1 MARPRTFAPDAALAR
16 IKDAF
21 WEKGYEGTSM
31 QDIEAATG
39 LKKQSLYRLFGDKR
53 QMYLAALR
61 HYEEN
66 EIRKAA
72 ELLETPGTAK
82 ERFAGFF
89 GHFIDDA
96 LKTGDRRGCFLCNAA
111 VDQAQVDKETLR
123 QVHRIMEQVARLFE
137 RVLATSKPYDTDAE
151 LTTKKA
157 AHLMASYLGLR
168 VLIKAGWPEDYL
180 RLSARAAVEA
190 V

>member
-1 MARPRTFAPDAALAR
+1 MARPRAFSPDAALAR
-16 IKDAF
+16 MKDAF

-72 ELLETPGTAK
+72 ELLATGGSVR

-89 GHFIDDA
+89 NHFIDDA
-96 LKTGDRRGCFLCNAA
+96 VKTGDRRGCFLCNAA
-111 VDQAQVDKETLR
+111 VDRAQIDPETLR
-123 QVHRIMEQVARLFE
+123 QVHRVMADVAGLFE
-137 RVLATSKPYDTDAE
+137 SVLAAGQPYDTDSN
-151 LTTKKA
+151 LKTKKA
-157 AHLMASYLGLR
+157 AHLMAAYLGLR

-180 RLSARAAVEA
+180 RLSANAAVEA
-190 V
+190 I